1 MFTLKNPV
9 SFDIQHWQ
17 LCFQTIPGRKS
28 SWRRKLPQ
36 EEDGNQ
42 FWNTECIRMLHFL
55 LRVIPKI
62 TYIKSPSSK
71 ITTCFVSGET
81 PILDPQWDVQG
92 CRREIPGDGRS
103 WPLEV
108 KEKRR
113 VQATGEGW
121 KSLELGPSAKQH
133 ETCGTR

>member
-1 MFTLKNPV
+1 MHPNAAFP
-9 SFDIQHWQ
+9 
-17 LCFQTIPGRKS
+17 
-28 SWRRKLPQ
+28 PQ
-36 EEDGNQ
+36 GHSQNHIHKITKFED
-42 FWNTECIRMLHFL
+42 HHL
-55 LRVIPKI
+55 LRFRGNPHFG
-62 TYIKSPSSK
+62 P
-71 ITTCFVSGET
+71 
-81 PILDPQWDVQG
+81 PMG
-92 CRREIPGDGRS
+92 CPGMSQEIPGDGRS